1 MKNIFCRGILSLVFT
16 LVAAT
21 TSFAQNK
28 PVKVGEPL
36 PDNFWTTSF
45 QVVNHPQTTFNFNSD
60 KNKLILLDFWA
71 TWCSAC
77 LKKFPEMEELKKKFS
92 DKINIIAV
100 TDQNRATIEKF
111 FASNNGQRYK
121 DVVSVV
127 DDKILTQMF
136 PHTAVPFIVWIKDG
150 KIINTT
156 DGGQVNEQTI
166 TEVLKNKTSSLQTVI
181 QIDRK
186 RPLMLSENFELEK
199 LSSIVGYNLFAKGRI
214 RAIPFGS
221 GFHRDGEIVYGRQF
235 TNFSL
240 MNIYRGISYEL
251 FREFGDKF
259 SDKRLI
265 NLVKNP
271 EVIDFNTTTGG
282 NFEKL
287 YSVEYIVPKE
297 EAKNLYSR
305 MLRYVNENSSYVASI
320 EKKPVICLVLRRT
333 SYIDKMTSKGGESIG
348 DVLKPPY
355 QLRNVTLDYLL
366 SALEATNNVTT
377 LPVIDETGYPGKV
390 DLKFSNFQDLKTIQ
404 KELSAYDLE
413 LVETE
418 KELPMLVVKDK
429 SY

>member
-16 LVAAT
+16 FLGVNT
-21 TSFAQNK
+21 TFAQK
-28 PVKVGEPL
+28 SSIKIGESL
-36 PDNFWTTSF
+36 PESFWTTPLE
-45 QVVNHPQTTFNFNSD
+45 VVNHSKKTINFNID
-60 KNKLILLDFWA
+60 KDKLILLDFWA

-92 DKINIIAV
+92 NKINIIAV

-111 FASNNGQRYK
+111 FSSANGQRYK
-121 DVVSVV
+121 SVLSVV
-127 DDKILTQMF
+127 DDKMLTQMF

-166 TEVLKNKTSSLQTVI
+166 TEVLKNETSSLQTVI
-181 QIDRK
+181 QINRK

-251 FREFGDKF
+251 FRQSGDKF

-265 NLVKNP
+265 NLTKNP
-271 EVIDFNTTTGG
+271 EAIDFNTTTGG

-287 YSVEYIVPKE
+287 YSIEYIVPKE
-297 EAKNLYSR
+297 EANNLYTG
-305 MLRYVNENSSYVASI
+305 MLRYVNENSNYVASV
-320 EKKPVICLVLRRT
+320 EKKPVKCLVLRRT
-333 SYIDKMTSKGGESIG
+333 SSIDKIASKGSESIG
-348 DVLKPPY
+348 NVLKAPY
-355 QLRNVTLDYLL
+355 MLRNVGLDYLL
-366 SALEATNNVTT
+366 SALEATNDITV
-377 LPVIDETGYPGKV
+377 LPVIDETHYLGKV
-390 DLKFSNFQDLKTIQ
+390 DLKFSSFQDLKSIQ

-413 LVETE
+413 LVEIE
-418 KELPMLVVKDK
+418 KEIPMLVVKDK
-429 SY
+429 

>member
-1 MKNIFCRGILSLVFT
+1 MKNIFCRGLLSLVFT
-16 LVAAT
+16 LVAAN

-28 PVKVGEPL
+28 SLKVGESL
-36 PDNFWTTSF
+36 PESFWTKPL
-45 QVVNHPQTTFNFNSD
+45 QVVNHQQKTFSFTAD
-60 KNKLILLDFWA
+60 KDKLILLDFWA

-77 LKKFPEMEELKKKFS
+77 LKKFPQMEELKKKFG

-100 TDQNRATIEKF
+100 TDQDGATIEKF
-111 FASNNGQRYK
+111 FGSANGQRYK
-121 DVVSVV
+121 SVLSVV
-127 DDKILTQMF
+127 DDKMLNQMF

-166 TEVLKNKTSSLQTVI
+166 TEVLKNETSSLQTVI

-186 RPLMLSENFELEK
+186 RPLMLSDNFELEK
-199 LSSIVGYNLFAKGRI
+199 LSNILGYNLFAKGRI

-221 GFHRDGEIVYGRQF
+221 GFHRDGEIIYGRQF

-265 NLVKNP
+265 NLLKNP
-271 EVIDFNTTTGG
+271 EAIDFNTTTGG

-287 YSVEYIVPKE
+287 YSIEYIVPKE
-297 EAKNLYSR
+297 EANNLYTR
-305 MLRYVNENSSYVASI
+305 MLRYVNENSNYVGNI
-320 EKKPVICLVLRRT
+320 EKKTVKCLVLRRT
-333 SYIDKMTSKGGESIG
+333 SGIDKMASKGGEPIG
-348 DVLKPPY
+348 NVLKSPY
-355 QLRNVTLDYLL
+355 MLRNVSLDFLL
-366 SALEATNNVTT
+366 SSLATNDITT
-377 LPVIDETGYPGKV
+377 LPVIDETGYLGKV
-390 DLKFSNFQDLKTIQ
+390 DLKFSSFQDLKSIQ

-413 LVETE
+413 LVEIA

-429 SY
+429 

>member
-1 MKNIFCRGILSLVFT
+1 MKNIFCRGLLSLVFT

-28 PVKVGEPL
+28 SLKVGEPL
-36 PDNFWTTSF
+36 PENFWTTPL
-45 QVVNHPQTTFNFNSD
+45 QVVNHSQKTINLNPD

-77 LKKFPEMEELKKKFS
+77 LKKFPEMEELKKKFG

-100 TDQNRATIEKF
+100 TDQNWATIEKF
-111 FASNNGQRYK
+111 FASPNGQRYK
-121 DVVSVV
+121 DVISVV
-127 DDKILTQMF
+127 DDKMLTQMF

-166 TEVLKNKTSSLQTVI
+166 TEVLKNETSSLQTVI

-186 RPLMLSENFELEK
+186 RPLMLSDNFELEK

-221 GFHRDGEIVYGRQF
+221 GFHRDREIVYGRQF

-251 FREFGDKF
+251 FRQSGDKF
-259 SDKRLI
+259 SDKRLM
-265 NLVKNP
+265 NLTKNP
-271 EVIDFNTTTGG
+271 EAIDFNTTTGG

-287 YSVEYIVPKE
+287 YSIEYIVPKE
-297 EAKNLYSR
+297 DASNLYTR
-305 MLRYVNENSSYVASI
+305 MLRYVNENSHYVASI
-320 EKKPVICLVLRRT
+320 EKKPVKCLVLRRT
-333 SYIDKMTSKGGESIG
+333 SGIDKIVSEGGEPIG
-348 DVLKPPY
+348 NVLKAPY
-355 QLRNVTLDYLL
+355 MLRNVSLDFLL
-366 SALEATNNVTT
+366 SALEATNDITT
-377 LPVIDETGYPGKV
+377 LPVIDETDYPGKI
-390 DLKFSNFQDLKTIQ
+390 DLKFSNFQDLKSIQ
-404 KELSAYDLE
+404 KELSGYDLE
-413 LVETE
+413 LVEVE
-418 KELPMLVVKDK
+418 KELPMLIVKDK
-429 SY
+429 

>member
-1 MKNIFCRGILSLVFT
+1 MKNIFCRGILSLVFI

-21 TSFAQNK
+21 TSFAQK
-28 PVKVGEPL
+28 QSLKIGESL
-36 PDNFWTTSF
+36 PGNFWTTPF
-45 QVVNHPQTTFNFNSD
+45 QVVNHSQKTFSFNSD

-92 DKINIIAV
+92 DRINIIAV

-111 FASNNGQRYK
+111 FASTNGQRYK
-121 DVVSVV
+121 DVTSVV
-127 DDKILTQMF
+127 DDKILIRMF

-156 DGGQVNEQTI
+156 DGRQVNEKSI
-166 TEVLKNKTSSLQTVI
+166 AAVLNDGTPSLQTVI

-199 LSSIVGYNLFAKGRI
+199 LSSIIGYSLFAKGRI

-265 NLVKNP
+265 NLVKNT
-271 EVIDFNTTTGG
+271 ENIDFNTTTGG

-287 YSVEYIVPKE
+287 YSIEYIVPKD
-297 EAKNLYSR
+297 EAKNLYSK
-305 MLRYVNENSSYVASI
+305 MLRYVNENSNYIASI
-320 EKKPVICLVLRRT
+320 EKKQVKCLVLRRT
-333 SYIDKMTSKGGESIG
+333 SDIDKITSKGGESIG

-366 SALEATNNVTT
+366 SALEATNDITS
-377 LPVIDETGYPGKV
+377 LPVIDETGYQGKV
-390 DLKFSNFQDLKTIQ
+390 DLKFSNFQGLKTIQ

-418 KELPMLVVKDK
+418 KELPMLVIKDK
-429 SY
+429 

>member
-1 MKNIFCRGILSLVFT
+1 MKNIFCRGILSLAFT
-16 LVAAT
+16 LAAVEN
-21 TSFAQNK
+21 SFAQNK
-28 PVKVGEPL
+28 SIKVGETVPES
-36 PDNFWTTSF
+36 FWTKPL
-45 QVVNHPQTTFNFNSD
+45 QAVNHPQKTINFNVD

-77 LKKFPEMEELKKKFS
+77 LKKFPEMEELKKKLS

-100 TDQNRATIEKF
+100 TEQNRATIEKF
-111 FASNNGQRYK
+111 FTSTNGQRYK
-121 DVVSVV
+121 NVVSVV
-127 DDKILTQMF
+127 DDKMLTQMF

-166 TEVLKNKTSSLQTVI
+166 TEVLKNETSSLQTVI

-251 FREFGDKF
+251 FRDFGDKF

-265 NLVKNP
+265 NLTKNP
-271 EVIDFNTTTGG
+271 EAIDFNTTTGG
-282 NFEKL
+282 NFDKL
-287 YSVEYIVPKE
+287 YSIEYIVPKE
-297 EAKNLYSR
+297 EAKNLYTR
-305 MLRYVNENSSYVASI
+305 MLRYVNENSNYVVSI
-320 EKKPVICLVLRRT
+320 EKKPVKCLVLRRT
-333 SYIDKMTSKGGESIG
+333 SGIDKIASKGSESIG
-348 DVLKPPY
+348 NVLKSPY
-355 QLRNVTLDYLL
+355 MLKNVTLDYLL
-366 SALEATNNVTT
+366 SALEATNDITT
-377 LPVIDETGYPGKV
+377 LPVIDETGYQGKA
-390 DLKFSNFQDLKTIQ
+390 DLKFSSFQDLKSIQ
-404 KELSAYDLE
+404 KELSVYSLE
-413 LVETE
+413 LVEVE

-429 SY
+429 

>member
-1 MKNIFCRGILSLVFT
+1 MKNIFCRGLLSLVFT

-28 PVKVGEPL
+28 SLKVGESL
-36 PDNFWTTSF
+36 PENFWTTSF
-45 QVVNHPQTTFNFNSD
+45 QMVNHPQKTINFNAD
-60 KNKLILLDFWA
+60 KNKLTLLDFWA

-77 LKKFPEMEELKKKFS
+77 LKKFPQMEELKKKFG

-111 FASNNGQRYK
+111 FASPNGQRYK
-121 DVVSVV
+121 SVLSIV
-127 DDKILTQMF
+127 DDKMLSQMF

-166 TEVLKNKTSSLQTVI
+166 TEVLKNETSSLQTVI
-181 QIDRK
+181 QINRK

-199 LSSIVGYNLFAKGRI
+199 LSSIVGYSLFAKGRI

-221 GFHRDGEIVYGRQF
+221 GFHREGEIVYGRQF

-265 NLVKNP
+265 NLTKNP
-271 EVIDFNTTTGG
+271 EAIDFNTTTGG

-287 YSVEYIVPKE
+287 YSIEYIVPKE
-297 EAKNLYSR
+297 EANHLYTR
-305 MLRYVNENSSYVASI
+305 MLKYVNENSNYVASI
-320 EKKPVICLVLRRT
+320 EKKTVKCLVLRRT
-333 SYIDKMTSKGGESIG
+333 SGIDKIASKGSESIG
-348 DVLKPPY
+348 NVLKSPY
-355 QLRNVTLDYLL
+355 MLRNVGLDFLL
-366 SALEATNNVTT
+366 SALEATNDVTV
-377 LPVIDETGYPGKV
+377 LPVMDETHYLGKV
-390 DLKFSNFQDLKTIQ
+390 DLKFSNFKDLKSIQ

-429 SY
+429 

>member
-92 DKINIIAV
+92 DRINIIAV

-111 FASNNGQRYK
+111 FASTNGQRYK
-121 DVVSVV
+121 DVFSVV
-127 DDKILTQMF
+127 DDKILTRMF

-156 DGGQVNEQTI
+156 DGGQVNEKTI
-166 TEVLKNKTSSLQTVI
+166 AAVLKNETSSLQTVI

-199 LSSIVGYNLFAKGRI
+199 LSSIIGYSLFAKGRI

-297 EAKNLYSR
+297 EAKNLYPR

-366 SALEATNNVTT
+366 SALEATNIITS
-377 LPVIDETGYPGKV
+377 LPVIDETGYQGKV

-413 LVETE
+413 LVETD

>member
-1 MKNIFCRGILSLVFT
+1 MKNIFCKGFLSFVFT
-16 LVAAT
+16 LAVVEK
-21 TSFAQNK
+21 SFAQNK
-28 PVKVGEPL
+28 SLKVGESL
-36 PDNFWTTSF
+36 PENFWTTPL
-45 QVVNHPQTTFNFNSD
+45 QVVNHPQKTLNLSHH

-77 LKKFPEMEELKKKFS
+77 LKKFPQMEELKKKFG

-100 TDQNRATIEKF
+100 TDQNRTTIEKF
-111 FASNNGQRYK
+111 FTSTNGQRYK

-127 DDKILTQMF
+127 DDKMLSQMF
-136 PHTAVPFIVWIKDG
+136 PHSAVPFIVWIKDG

-166 TEVLKNKTSSLQTVI
+166 TEVLKNETSSLQTVI

-199 LSSIVGYNLFAKGRI
+199 LSSIVGYSLFAKGRI

-251 FREFGDKF
+251 FRQSGDKF

-265 NLVKNP
+265 NLTKNP
-271 EVIDFNTTTGG
+271 EAIDFNTTTGG

-287 YSVEYIVPKE
+287 YSIEYIVPKE
-297 EAKNLYSR
+297 EANNLYTR
-305 MLRYVNENSSYVASI
+305 MLKYINENSNYVASI
-320 EKKPVICLVLRRT
+320 EKKPVKCLVLRKT
-333 SYIDKMTSKGGESIG
+333 SGIDKIASKGGEPIG
-348 DVLKPPY
+348 NVLKSPY
-355 QLRNVTLDYLL
+355 MLRNVSLDFLL
-366 SALEATNNVTT
+366 SSLATNDITT
-377 LPVIDETGYPGKV
+377 LPVIDETGYLGKV
-390 DLKFSNFQDLKTIQ
+390 DLKFSSFQDLKSIQ

-413 LVETE
+413 LVEIA

-429 SY
+429 

>member
-16 LVAAT
+16 LVAVENF
-21 TSFAQNK
+21 FAQNK
-28 PVKVGEPL
+28 SIKVGESL
-36 PDNFWTTSF
+36 PESFWTTPL
-45 QVVNHPQTTFNFNSD
+45 QVVNHPQKTINLIAD
-60 KNKLILLDFWA
+60 KDKLILLDFWA

-77 LKKFPEMEELKKKFS
+77 LKKFPQMEELKKKFS

-111 FASNNGQRYK
+111 FASSNGQRYK

-127 DDKILTQMF
+127 DDKMLNQMF

-166 TEVLKNKTSSLQTVI
+166 TEVLKNETSSLQTVI
-181 QIDRK
+181 QINRK

-199 LSSIVGYNLFAKGRI
+199 LSRIVGYSLFAKGRI

-221 GFHRDGEIVYGRQF
+221 GFHRDGKIVYGRQF

-265 NLVKNP
+265 NLTKNP
-271 EVIDFNTTTGG
+271 EAIDFNTTTGG

-287 YSVEYIVPKE
+287 YSIEYIVPKE
-297 EAKNLYSR
+297 EANNLYPR
-305 MLRYVNENSSYVASI
+305 MLRYVNENSNYVASI
-320 EKKPVICLVLRRT
+320 EKKPVKCLVLRKT
-333 SYIDKMTSKGGESIG
+333 SNSNKMASKGGEPIG
-348 DVLKPPY
+348 NVLKAPY
-355 QLRNVTLDYLL
+355 MLRNVSLDFLL
-366 SALEATNNVTT
+366 SALEATNDITT
-377 LPVIDETGYPGKV
+377 LPAIDETGYLGKV
-390 DLKFSNFQDLKTIQ
+390 DLQFSNFQDLKTIQ

-413 LVETE
+413 LVEIV
-418 KELPMLVVKDK
+418 KELPMLIVKDK
-429 SY
+429 